1 MGNVLVVRSK
11 LSLGAQASVIL
22 AFAAWLIGPLAIAGD
37 MHWREGWIYYVA
49 LGLGLLAHGMSV
61 RRRNP
66 ELWRAR
72 REIGAGTPS
81 WDLVWN
87 AVFWWLMAGAP
98 LLAAFEH
105 RKHAGLL
112 PPWTLAL
119 GALLLWG
126 GLAVSA
132 LAMAHNVFFE
142 GTVRLPP
149 SRLYG
154 PVFVGSGNAPAPS
167 LVMGT
172 PRWSRNYRVGG
183 VSHGSRGSTPAERAR
198 GLRGVRAPGT
208 VAAPSR
214 ALVTHQLPPSR
225 ETKPRRRGRL
235 QRSTK
240 LRISSARAMVSPKP
254 SSTSFSM

>member
-142 GTVRLPP
+142 GTVRLQKE
-149 SRLYG
+149 RGQRVIDTG
-154 PVFVGSGNAPAPS
+154 PYARVRHPGYMGLCLWAA
-167 LVMGT
+167 GT
-172 PRWSRNYRVGG
+172 PLLLRSSWALPVGAVIIAWVAFRTALEDRLLRSGLEGYEAYARRVRWRLL
-183 VSHGSRGSTPAERAR
+183 P
-198 GLRGVRAPGT
+198 GLW
-208 VAAPSR
+208 
-214 ALVTHQLPPSR
+214 
-225 ETKPRRRGRL
+225 
-235 QRSTK
+235 
-240 LRISSARAMVSPKP
+240 
-254 SSTSFSM
+254 

>member
-1 MGNVLVVRSK
+1 MDARGGSMGNVLVVRSK

-142 GTVRLPP
+142 GTVRLQKE
-149 SRLYG
+149 RGQRVIDTG
-154 PVFVGSGNAPAPS
+154 PYARVRHPGYMGLCLWAA
-167 LVMGT
+167 GT
-172 PRWSRNYRVGG
+172 PLLLRSSWALPVGAVIIAWVAFRTALEDRLLRSGLEGYEAYARRVRWRLL
-183 VSHGSRGSTPAERAR
+183 P
-198 GLRGVRAPGT
+198 GLW
-208 VAAPSR
+208 
-214 ALVTHQLPPSR
+214 
-225 ETKPRRRGRL
+225 
-235 QRSTK
+235 
-240 LRISSARAMVSPKP
+240 
-254 SSTSFSM
+254 

>member
-66 ELWRAR
+66 EFWRAR

-142 GTVRLPP
+142 GTVRLQKE
-149 SRLYG
+149 RGQRVIDTG
-154 PVFVGSGNAPAPS
+154 PYARVRHPGYMGLCLWAA
-167 LVMGT
+167 GT
-172 PRWSRNYRVGG
+172 PLLLRSSWALPVGAVIIAWVAFRTALEDRLLRSGLEGYETYARRVRWRLL
-183 VSHGSRGSTPAERAR
+183 P
-198 GLRGVRAPGT
+198 GLW
-208 VAAPSR
+208 
-214 ALVTHQLPPSR
+214 
-225 ETKPRRRGRL
+225 
-235 QRSTK
+235 
-240 LRISSARAMVSPKP
+240 
-254 SSTSFSM
+254 

>member
-1 MGNVLVVRSK
+1 MSGWARRIKLGAVPGSAPCGGGWLDRCAPGRMDARGGSMGNVLVVRSK

-37 MHWREGWIYYVA
+37 MH
-49 LGLGLLAHGMSV
+49 
-61 RRRNP
+61 
-66 ELWRAR
+66 WRAR

-119 GALLLWG
+119 GAWLLWG

-142 GTVRLPP
+142 GTVRLQKE
-149 SRLYG
+149 RGQRVIDTG
-154 PVFVGSGNAPAPS
+154 PYARVRHPGYMGLCLWAA
-167 LVMGT
+167 GT
-172 PRWSRNYRVGG
+172 PLLLRSSWALPVGAVIIAWVAFRTALEDRLLRSGLEGYEAYARRVRWRLL
-183 VSHGSRGSTPAERAR
+183 P
-198 GLRGVRAPGT
+198 GLW
-208 VAAPSR
+208 
-214 ALVTHQLPPSR
+214 
-225 ETKPRRRGRL
+225 
-235 QRSTK
+235 
-240 LRISSARAMVSPKP
+240 
-254 SSTSFSM
+254 

>member
-1 MGNVLVVRSK
+1 MGNVLVVSSK

-142 GTVRLPP
+142 GTVRHQKE
-149 SRLYG
+149 RGQRVIDTG
-154 PVFVGSGNAPAPS
+154 PYARVRHPGYMGLCLWAA
-167 LVMGT
+167 GT
-172 PRWSRNYRVGG
+172 PLLLRSSWALPVGAVIIAWVAFRTALEDRLLRSGLEGYEAYARRVRWRLL
-183 VSHGSRGSTPAERAR
+183 P
-198 GLRGVRAPGT
+198 GLW
-208 VAAPSR
+208 
-214 ALVTHQLPPSR
+214 
-225 ETKPRRRGRL
+225 
-235 QRSTK
+235 
-240 LRISSARAMVSPKP
+240 
-254 SSTSFSM
+254 